1 MADRS
6 KTTVETDPRF
16 GGIARLYGD
25 DAVARLGDAHVM
37 VIGLGG
43 VGSWTVE
50 ALARSGVGRLTLVD
64 LDEVCMSNIN
74 RQIHATDDT
83 VGRSKAVVMSERVA
97 AINPRAIV
105 DVRERFFTD
114 KTADELLSER
124 CGFVVDAIDS
134 FRYKV
139 MLTAACR
146 RRDQPVVV
154 CGSAGGRRDA
164 TKVETADL
172 AKSYRDG
179 MLQLVR
185 KKLRDE
191 HGFEKRG
198 IEPFGVPAVFCP
210 EPPVYPDGDGG
221 VTGEKPR
228 DAQGRSVR
236 LSCEQGLGA
245 ASFVAGTIGLAAAGL
260 VVNRL
265 TRTDV

>member
-1 MADRS
+1 M
-6 KTTVETDPRF
+6 
-16 GGIARLYGD
+16 YGE
-25 DAVARLGDAHVM
+25 DAIARLGDAHVT

-43 VGSWTVE
+43 VGSWTAE

-64 LDEVCMSNIN
+64 LDEVCTSNIN
-74 RQIHATDDT
+74 RQVHATNAT
-83 VGRSKAVVMSERVA
+83 VGRSKAVVMAERIA
-97 AINPRAIV
+97 AINPRAV
-105 DVRERFFTD
+105 VEVREKFFTD

-124 CGFVVDAIDS
+124 CDFVVDAIDS
-134 FRYKV
+134 FKYKV
-139 MLTAACR
+139 MLIAACR
-146 RRDQPVVV
+146 RRGQPVVV

-172 AKSYRDG
+172 AKTYRDG
-179 MLQLVR
+179 LLQLVR

-198 IEPFGVPAVFCP
+198 VEPFGIPAAFCP
-210 EPPVYPDGDGG
+210 EPPVYPDRAGG
-221 VTGEKPR
+221 VTCEKPR
-228 DAQGRSVR
+228 DAQGRSMR

-245 ASFVAGTIGLAAAGL
+245 ASFVAGTIGFAAAGL